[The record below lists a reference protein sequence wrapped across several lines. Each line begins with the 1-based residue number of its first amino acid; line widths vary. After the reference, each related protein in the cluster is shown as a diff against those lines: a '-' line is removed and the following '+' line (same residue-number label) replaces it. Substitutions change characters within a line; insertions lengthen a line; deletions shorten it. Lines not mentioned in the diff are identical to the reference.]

1 MMHESCEHMN
11 ISHKIW
17 KEDMNNHGCKCN
29 QTCELNDH
37 GIFYDETKIQNHIKI
52 YFSHNDMESIARYT
66 CS

>member
-1 MMHESCEHMN
+1 
-11 ISHKIW
+11 
-17 KEDMNNHGCKCN
+17 MNNHGCKCN